1 MQSKSN
7 SNHSDVLAK
16 LKNCSVIA
24 IIRMAKQS
32 DVSNTVECLVAGGV
46 KCLEVTSN
54 TPGYLHE
61 ISVARKRYPKTIIGA
76 GTITSEYLAKE
87 AISAGAQFLVTP
99 NVNKEVICYANNNNI
114 PILVGALTPTEICQA
129 WDYGADVV
137 KLFPAGEMGTQ
148 YCQGVLGPLNNIPLM
163 AVGGIDIHNLPQ
175 WLSLDILGV
184 GVGSKL
190 CRVVAKDE
198 DKLEQIKFVKEFM
211 AIAEN
216 TINGK
221 DKS

>member
-1 MQSKSN
+1 MPNKLNSDQSG
-7 SNHSDVLAK
+7 VLDN
-16 LKNCSVIA
+16 LKKCGVIA

-46 KCLEVTSN
+46 KCLEVASN

-61 ISVARKRYPKTIIGA
+61 ISVARERYPNTIIGA

-87 AISAGAQFLVTP
+87 AIKAGAQFLVTP
-99 NVNKEVICYANNNNI
+99 NVNKDVICYANNNI

-129 WDYGADVV
+129 WEYGADIV

-148 YCQGVLGPLNNIPLM
+148 YCEGVLGPLNNIPLM
-163 AVGGIDIHNLPQ
+163 AVGGIDIDNLSK

-190 CRVVAKDE
+190 CRVITNDE
-198 DKLEQIKFVKEFM
+198 DKPDQIKFVNEFM
-211 AIAEN
+211 AIAKN

-221 DKS
+221 SKS